1 MIWIAAIA
9 VFAIIFFREE
19 RKKKENPGYHSWMD
33 DGSHWDHWNKNRGKD

>member
-19 RKKKENPGYHSWMD
+19 RKKKDDPKNRSWMD
-33 DGSHWDHWNKNRGKD
+33 SGSHWDHWNKNRDRG